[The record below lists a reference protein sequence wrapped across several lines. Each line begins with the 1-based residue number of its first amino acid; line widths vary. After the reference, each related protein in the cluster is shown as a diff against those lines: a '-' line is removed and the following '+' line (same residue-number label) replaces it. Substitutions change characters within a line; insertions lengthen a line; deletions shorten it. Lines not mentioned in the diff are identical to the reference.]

1 MTLPLAGIKVIE
13 FSHMVMGPCAGLML
27 ADLGAEVIK
36 VEPLGGDKTRRLR
49 GAGAGYFPMYN
60 RNKKSLCINLKSEAG
75 KAAVQELIKTA
86 DIFIENFRP
95 GALDRLGFGYDELS
109 ALNPR
114 LIYVSEKGF
123 LEGPYAH
130 RTALD
135 EVTQMMGGLAYMT
148 GPPGRPLRAGTSVVD
163 ITGGMFGAMGA
174 LAALNERHITG
185 KGKRI
190 SAALYETTAFLVG
203 QHMAQ
208 QAVTGTPAA
217 PMPARVASW
226 AIYQL
231 FDTADGEQVFV
242 GCVSDGQWEILCKAF
257 GLEHLLNDPDLAQ
270 NRDRVIHK
278 EKFLPQL
285 IETFKMM
292 TKAELME
299 KIENLGLP
307 FAPICKPE
315 ELFEDPHLN
324 AAGGLLDM
332 EMEDGERCKLPAL
345 PISLNGERLGLH
357 LDPPQAG
364 EHSQEILEGLGLD
377 ITALKSKGVI

>member
-1 MTLPLAGIKVIE
+1 MSLPLSGIKVIE

-27 ADLGAEVIK
+27 ADMGAEVIK
-36 VEPLGGDKTRRLR
+36 VEPVGGDKTRRLR

-75 KAAVQELIKTA
+75 KAAVLELIKGA
-86 DIFIENFRP
+86 DVFIENFRA
-95 GALDRLGFGYDELS
+95 GALDKLGFGYDALS
-109 ALNPR
+109 AINSG

-123 LEGPYAH
+123 LDGPYSH

-148 GPPGRPLRAGTSVVD
+148 GPPGRPLRAGSSVVD

-174 LAALNERHITG
+174 LAALNERHHTG
-185 KGKRI
+185 KGKHI

-208 QAVTGTPAA
+208 KAVTGTAAA
-217 PMPARVASW
+217 PMPARVSSW

-231 FDTADGEQVFV
+231 FDTKDGEQVFV
-242 GCVSDGQWEILCKAF
+242 GVVSDGQWKTFCEAF
-257 GLEHLLNDPDLAQ
+257 GLAHLIDDPDLRE

-278 EKFLPQL
+278 DKFLPQ
-285 IETFKMM
+285 IIDAFKAL
-292 TKAELME
+292 TKAELMD

-307 FAPICKPE
+307 FAPIGKPE
-315 ELFEDPHLN
+315 ELFDDPHLN
-324 AAGGLLDM
+324 AEGGLLDM
-332 EMEDGERCKLPAL
+332 EMEDGGRCKLPAL
-345 PISLNGERLGLH
+345 PISFDKARPELR
-357 LDPPQAG
+357 LDPPKAG
-364 EHSQEILEGLGLD
+364 EHTEEILLELGLD
-377 ITALKSKGVI
+377 ISQLKSGGVI